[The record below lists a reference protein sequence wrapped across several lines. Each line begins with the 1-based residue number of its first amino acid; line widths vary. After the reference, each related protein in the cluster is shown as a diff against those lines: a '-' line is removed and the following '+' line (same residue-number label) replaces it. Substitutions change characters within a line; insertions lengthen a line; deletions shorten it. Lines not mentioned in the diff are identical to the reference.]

1 MWVQALPMLS
11 EAELP
16 PAVGLVLKLAS
27 ESPTA
32 RAPAVHCVRARVRS
46 AAPGVAGGTL
56 DAMRLAVLQHKE
68 VASALLADID
78 AEARSGKAAPD
89 SQVGR
94 SCPPPGGL
102 CLQPGALPRSLLLG
116 HAPPRR
122 PAGGCRPSS
131 HAPSTPTCMLPAF
144 CWVTR

>member
-1 MWVQALPMLS
+1 MWLQALPMLS

-78 AEARSGKAAPD
+78 AEARNGKAAPD

-94 SCPPPGGL
+94 SCLPPGGL
-102 CLQPGALPRSLLLG
+102 FPQHGVLHLSHLLG
-116 HAPPRR
+116 HVPSGR

-131 HAPSTPTCMLPAF
+131 HAPTAHTCMPPA
-144 CWVTR
+144 WGLR